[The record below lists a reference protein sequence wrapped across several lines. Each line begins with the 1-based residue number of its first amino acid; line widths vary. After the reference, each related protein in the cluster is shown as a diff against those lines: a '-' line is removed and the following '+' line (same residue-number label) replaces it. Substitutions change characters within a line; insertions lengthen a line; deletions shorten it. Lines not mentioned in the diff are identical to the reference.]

1 MNTEKG
7 LLHTAEQGG
16 RAIARG
22 RSKLIWVRHA
32 SGSKYGWG
40 GEEAMV
46 HIFYMHCQHSN
57 LKALSS
63 LSLMSGNWHSH
74 RAESF

>member
-22 RSKLIWVRHA
+22 RSKLIWIRHA
-32 SGSKYGWG
+32 SGSKYG
-40 GEEAMV
+40 GEEAMMD
-46 HIFYMHCQHSN
+46 IFYMHCQHSN
-57 LKALSS
+57 LKALS
-63 LSLMSGNWHSH
+63 
-74 RAESF
+74 